1 MEKYIPDLYVK
12 SIYYIDYEKLK
23 ERGIKCILF
32 DLDNT
37 VAPISIKKPN
47 KKIKD
52 LFIKLKSMGFKLI
65 IFSNSG
71 KTRLKPFKE
80 ELEVDCAFS
89 CKKPMRKKFDVILRE
104 YKYGISEVVIVGDSG
119 VGKSNLIKRFT
130 TNEFNENSKA
140 TVGVEFLSK
149 SYKINDKIFKI
160 EMWDT
165 AGQERYKSITA
176 AYYKGAKGALI
187 VYDTTS
193 EKTFENVDKWLSEIK
208 EQTNK
213 DIKLIIV
220 GNKIDLKDKKVIS
233 TEQAK
238 TKAKELGIPLME
250 TSAKDATN
258 VKEAFNDLL
267 KEMYCELSQA
277 LQYVEQQNLENKN
290 GIQLDV
296 EEKKKKSCC

>member
-1 MEKYIPDLYVK
+1 MSKEEINIEEVTSGDARE
-12 SIYYIDYEKLK
+12 DYKLK
-23 ERGIKCILF
+23 
-32 DLDNT
+32 
-37 VAPISIKKPN
+37 
-47 KKIKD
+47 
-52 LFIKLKSMGFKLI
+52 
-65 IFSNSG
+65 
-71 KTRLKPFKE
+71 
-80 ELEVDCAFS
+80 
-89 CKKPMRKKFDVILRE
+89 
-104 YKYGISEVVIVGDSG
+104 VVIVGDSG

-130 TNEFNENSKA
+130 TNEFNVNSKA